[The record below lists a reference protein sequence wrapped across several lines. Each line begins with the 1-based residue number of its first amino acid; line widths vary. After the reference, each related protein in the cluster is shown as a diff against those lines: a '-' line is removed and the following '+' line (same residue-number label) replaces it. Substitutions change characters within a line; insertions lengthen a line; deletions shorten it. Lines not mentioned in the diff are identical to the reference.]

1 MRRTLIAIA
10 IAAAV
15 AVPSIGQ
22 AKSFRWAAQG
32 DILTFDPHSQNEGM
46 TIAANS
52 YIYEPLVD
60 YDKDFKVVP
69 RLATEWEQVS
79 PTLYRFKLR
88 PGVKFHDGAAF
99 TADDVT
105 AYYEV
110 VPANHL
116 QRILFAEADRMGS
129 LVVDEANFASERD
142 VVKEELRQNLSLIHI

>member
-22 AKSFRWAAQG
+22 AKTFRWAAQG

-52 YIYEPLVD
+52 YVYEPLVD
-60 YDKDFKVVP
+60 YDKSFKVVP

-79 PTLYRFKLR
+79 PTLYRFRCAPASSSTTAR
-88 PGVKFHDGAAF
+88 PSPPTTRCSRS
-99 TADDVT
+99 TAPWRRPRT
-105 AYYEV
+105 TRPTR
-110 VPANHL
+110 PAS
-116 QRILFAEADRMGS
+116 RKRARS
-129 LVVDEANFASERD
+129 TT
-142 VVKEELRQNLSLIHI
+142 

>member
-22 AKSFRWAAQG
+22 AKTFRWAAQG

-52 YIYEPLVD
+52 YVYEPLVD

-69 RLATEWEQVS
+69 RLATEWQQVS
-79 PTLYRFKLR
+79 PTLYRFKLLR
-88 PGVKFHDGAAF
+88 SVK
-99 TADDVT
+99 
-105 AYYEV
+105 
-110 VPANHL
+110 
-116 QRILFAEADRMGS
+116 
-129 LVVDEANFASERD
+129 
-142 VVKEELRQNLSLIHI
+142 

>member
-60 YDKDFKVVP
+60 YDKTFKVVP
-69 RLATEWEQVS
+69 RLATEWEQ
-79 PTLYRFKLR
+79 L
-88 PGVKFHDGAAF
+88 
-99 TADDVT
+99 
-105 AYYEV
+105 
-110 VPANHL
+110 
-116 QRILFAEADRMGS
+116 
-129 LVVDEANFASERD
+129 
-142 VVKEELRQNLSLIHI
+142 LSLIHI

>member
-22 AKSFRWAAQG
+22 AKTFRWAAQG

-52 YIYEPLVD
+52 YVYEPLVD
-60 YDKDFKVVP
+60 YDKSFKVNP

-99 TADDVT
+99 TADDV
-105 AYYEV
+105 V
-110 VPANHL
+110 
-116 QRILFAEADRMGS
+116 FS
-129 LVVDEANFASERD
+129 
-142 VVKEELRQNLSLIHI
+142 